1 LLKPGDKVL
10 SLKLDHGGHLSHGA
24 KVSFSGQFYNFVH
37 YPLNKETE
45 MIDYDD
51 LERIAKEEK
60 PQLILCGASA
70 YSRTIDFNR
79 IGDIAHSVGAISMAD
94 IAHIAGLIAVGQ
106 HPSPFPAIDVVTS
119 TTHKTLRGPRG
130 GIILTN
136 NEEYIKKINK
146 EIFPGIQGGPL
157 MHVILAKAVA
167 FGEALQPEFKEYQEK
182 LVKNCKAF
190 CQAMKDLGWRV
201 VSGGTDNHL
210 FLIDLRSFNV
220 DGVWAQ
226 DALDAVNIT
235 ANRNAIPY
243 DPMPPYKPSG
253 LRLGT
258 AAMTTRGFDEE
269 AFKIVANL
277 ITYTLREIKPQ
288 DEIRAKVK
296 DLLTKYDTLYAH
308 KD

>member
-1 LLKPGDKVL
+1 
-10 SLKLDHGGHLSHGA
+10 
-24 KVSFSGQFYNFVH
+24 VH

-51 LERIAKEEK
+51 LERIAEEEK

-70 YSRTIDFNR
+70 YPRTIDFSR
-79 IGDIAHSVGAISMAD
+79 IANIARKVGAISMAD
-94 IAHIAGLIAVGQ
+94 VAHIAGLIVTGQ
-106 HPSPFPAIDVVTS
+106 HPNPFPDIDVVTS

-146 EIFPGIQGGPL
+146 TIFPGIQGGPL

-182 LVKNCKAF
+182 VVKNCKAF
-190 CQAMKDLGWRV
+190 CEAMRELGWRI

-210 FLIDLRSFNV
+210 FLIDLRSKGV

-226 DALDAVNIT
+226 DVLDSVNIT
-235 ANRNAIPY
+235 ANRNSIPY

-258 AAMTTRGFDEE
+258 AAMTTRGFNEE
-269 AFKIVANL
+269 AFRKVAVL
-277 ITYTLREIKPQ
+277 ITNTLTKQ
-288 DEIRAKVK
+288 DTIDNIRLQVK
-296 DLLTKYDTLYAH
+296 ELLGKYDTSI
-308 KD
+308 